1 MSEHIK
7 WAWQGGQEPRVVTA
21 ETVGA
26 VCDFIEQYAKPM
38 ALRVFGDAALPPV
51 ERNAATLA
59 RYIKR
64 HKLDTFNARSLR
76 RKAGYTGPKQ
86 PKAQEDALDLL
97 VECNW
102 IMPAPHRAGDNG
114 GRLSADYIVN
124 PAVHL

>member
-1 MSEHIK
+1 
-7 WAWQGGQEPRVVTA
+7 
-21 ETVGA
+21 
-26 VCDFIEQYAKPM
+26 M

-86 PKAQEDALDLL
+86 PKAQEEALELL
-97 VECNW
+97 SECNW
-102 IMPAPHRAGDNG
+102 IMPAPQRAGENG
-114 GRLSADYIVN
+114 GRLSADFIVN